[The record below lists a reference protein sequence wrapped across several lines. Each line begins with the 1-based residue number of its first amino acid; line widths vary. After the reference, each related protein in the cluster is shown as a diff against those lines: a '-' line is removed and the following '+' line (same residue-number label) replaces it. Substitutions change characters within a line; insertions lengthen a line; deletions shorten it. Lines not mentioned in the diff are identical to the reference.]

1 MRRLLGKIRSTK
13 IDKNKFLLFILFF
26 VIFVAGGVVGIFG
39 WRYFSSCKS
48 KFVFINPSLGCA
60 PDTKFNKSN
69 PIVLKDKLSSFID
82 SKRYNGEASEVS
94 VYFRDLNNGPTLGIN
109 EDDLFISASLLKLP
123 IALTLY
129 KLAEDQNLGVLEQK
143 LDFNL
148 APGAELNLVQYFKPS
163 KTVQIGSTYMV
174 NELIYNSLVYSDNL
188 SNDVLKG
195 YLTKIGKG
203 QDFILRTLKE
213 LGLTEPAS
221 IETSDI
227 STRSYASIF
236 RILYNASY
244 LSNEDSEKV
253 LSILSQSEFDQG
265 LAAGIP
271 KDVKLANKFGE
282 RDLPDQKQ
290 LHDCGIVYFPGNPYL
305 ICVMTRGENY
315 DTLAGVIRD
324 VSKMVYDEMLSR
336 SNTKR

>member
-1 MRRLLGKIRSTK
+1 MQKLLGRVKLPPK
-13 IDKNKFLLFILFF
+13 KQLLLALYFLVVL
-26 VIFVAGGVVGIFG
+26 VIGGAVGILG
-39 WRYFSSCKS
+39 YKYITSCKV
-48 KFVFINPSLGCA
+48 KYLYINSSLGCGTNSSF
-60 PDTKFNKSN
+60 DKSN
-69 PIVLKDKLSSFID
+69 PIVLKDNLSTYID
-82 SKRYNGEASEVS
+82 SEKSKGNVSEVS

-129 KLAEDQNLGVLEQK
+129 KLAEDQNPGILEQK
-143 LDFNL
+143 LEFNL
-148 APGAELNLVQYFKPS
+148 APGVQMDLIQYFKPT
-163 KTVQIGSTYMV
+163 KTVTQGSTYTV
-174 NELIYNSLVYSDNL
+174 SELIFNSLVYSDNL
-188 SNDVLKG
+188 SNDVLKS
-195 YLTKIGKG
+195 YLTKIGNG
-203 QDFILRTLKE
+203 QDLILRTLKD
-213 LGLTEPAS
+213 LGLTEPTS
-221 IETSDI
+221 ITTSDI

-271 KDVKLANKFGE
+271 KEVRLANKFGE

-290 LHDCGIVYFPGNPYL
+290 LHDCGIVYYPGNPYL

-315 DTLAGVIRD
+315 DTLTKVIKD
-324 VSKMVYDEMLSR
+324 ISKIVYDEMSSR
-336 SNTKR
+336 DKSR